1 MRDILALNAAP
12 ARPLS
17 CPTPVDALPQRP
29 PRSEPQHNRLLS
41 TADDAWT
48 PARAIASVLS
58 RRPDAVRCGESLAPR
73 RVLKRKAQP

>member
-1 MRDILALNAAP
+1 MRDILAPCVAP

-17 CPTPVDALPQRP
+17 YPTPANALPQRP

-58 RRPDAVRCGESLAPR
+58 RRLDAGRCGESPAPR
-73 RVLKRKAQP
+73 RALNRKAQP